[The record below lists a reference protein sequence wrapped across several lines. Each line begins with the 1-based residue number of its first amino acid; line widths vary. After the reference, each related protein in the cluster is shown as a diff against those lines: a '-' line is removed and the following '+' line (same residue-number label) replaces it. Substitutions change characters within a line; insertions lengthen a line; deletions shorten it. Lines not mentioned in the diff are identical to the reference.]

1 MNPNRK
7 RLALS
12 ISAAALAT
20 ALIGGGA
27 YALATDDDGEGRPIP
42 ATAIDKAKAAAIA
55 ETKGGKVTGTEVDD
69 EESKY
74 EVEVTLKDGTQVD
87 VQLDE
92 NFKVVGTE
100 ADGADDGNDD
110 ADEPGEQ

>member
-1 MNPNRK
+1 MNLTKK
-7 RLALS
+7 RLALA
-12 ISAAALAT
+12 IGAAATTT
-20 ALIGGGA
+20 AAIGGGA
-27 YALATDDDGEGRPIP
+27 YALTTDDDGEGTPIP
-42 ATAIDKAKAAAIA
+42 ATAIDKAKAAALA

-92 NFKVVGTE
+92 SFKVVGTE

-110 ADEPGEQ
+110 AAER